1 MTKQT
6 VVLKDFSKVGK
17 EVSLRSKGLL
27 KSSRMY
33 RMDGDQGQ
41 GHHGAKDQKQ
51 GTRNCDA
58 LWRDG
63 CSLCSGK
70 IAPNLLILG
79 LSEIWIYCISRLI
92 IGATPPLVKVSRVP

>member
-1 MTKQT
+1 MAKQT

-17 EVSLRSKGLL
+17 EISLRSKGLL

-58 LWRDG
+58 LWRTVQSVLREDR
-63 CSLCSGK
+63 
-70 IAPNLLILG
+70 PQ
-79 LSEIWIYCISRLI
+79 IS
-92 IGATPPLVKVSRVP
+92 